1 MRVVSHRK
9 LREFYDMNQITKYQY
24 EFALARIE
32 KLLPLVTDR
41 MPVNHPNAIELSL
54 MSEIVI
60 AYEKMYFPVES
71 LETAKLMA
79 V

>member
-1 MRVVSHRK
+1 
-9 LREFYDMNQITKYQY
+9 MNQITKYQY

-32 KLLPLVTDR
+32 QLLPLVTDYT
-41 MPVNHPNAIELSL
+41 PPTAPYAIELSL

-60 AYEKMYFPVES
+60 AYEKMYFPIELHEVEVEE
-71 LETAKLMA
+71 LIA

>member
-1 MRVVSHRK
+1 MYNNYH
-9 LREFYDMNQITKYQY
+9 ITKSQY

-32 KLLPLVTDR
+32 TLLPLVTDYT
-41 MPVNHPNAIELSL
+41 PANDPNAIELSL

-60 AYEKMYFPVES
+60 AYEEKYFPIEAAEVEE
-71 LETAKLMA
+71 LVA

>member
-1 MRVVSHRK
+1 
-9 LREFYDMNQITKYQY
+9 MNQITKYQY

-32 KLLPLVTDR
+32 QLLPLVTDQTS
-41 MPVNHPNAIELSL
+41 PTDLNAIELSL

-60 AYEKMYFPVES
+60 AYEKMYFPLES
-71 LETAKLMA
+71 HEIAKMVA

>member
-1 MRVVSHRK
+1 
-9 LREFYDMNQITKYQY
+9 MNQITKYQY

-32 KLLPLVTDR
+32 ELLPLVNDNT
-41 MPVNHPNAIELSL
+41 PSTNLSAIELTL

-60 AYEKMYFPVES
+60 AYEKMYFPIESEVED
-71 LETAKLMA
+71 LIA

>member
-1 MRVVSHRK
+1 
-9 LREFYDMNQITKYQY
+9 MNHIKKYQY

-32 KLLPLVTDR
+32 ELLPLVTDQ

-71 LETAKLMA
+71 LEITELMA

>member
-1 MRVVSHRK
+1 
-9 LREFYDMNQITKYQY
+9 MNQITKYQY

-32 KLLPLVTDR
+32 KLLPLVADNT
-41 MPVNHPNAIELSL
+41 PSTAPTAVELSL

-60 AYEKMYFPVES
+60 VYEKMYFPIES
-71 LETAKLMA
+71 PEVAELIA